1 MINWRDVRSPE
12 ELKECSEA
20 ILALP
25 WEEKEPILRE
35 MSDYLEEIK
44 RQKGMEVKILTS
56 KSPSTRSRRVRAGRR
71 KRRG

>member
-1 MINWRDVRSPE
+1 MINWRDVRSTE

-25 WEEKEPILRE
+25 WDEKEPILRE
-35 MSDYLEEIK
+35 MSDYLESLKE
-44 RQKGMEVKILTS
+44 QKEARPRAEEPLTRN
-56 KSPSTRSRRVRAGRR
+56 KRVRAGRR